1 MKSELLPC
9 PFCGSSDL
17 KVVISQIHEDLI
29 SIYCKTL
36 HCITQQIFLPKEEAT
51 KRWNTRTPSQPLG
64 KGKEKFQKLDGETIN
79 NFMKE
84 IVPEDMLGKFDRNF
98 IAYKIAE
105 HFGG

>member
-1 MKSELLPC
+1 MKKNEALKLCRRYMQERPEEWDKIMNELG
-9 PFCGSSDL
+9 FS
-17 KVVISQIHEDLI
+17 
-29 SIYCKTL
+29 
-36 HCITQQIFLPKEEAT
+36 
-51 KRWNTRTPSQPLG
+51 RTPSQPLG